1 MLILFNRGMTQN
13 LKPGRAISFS
23 LPTKGSRRFT
33 CIFSLAGTGKTKTLA
48 HRVAHLI
55 LNGAD
60 PQRILL
66 LTFTRRA
73 AAEMTR
79 RAALIL
85 GEVRRRESQKPV
97 EAVAAVGIS
106 WSGTFHGIANR
117 LLRLHAYSIG
127 LNPSFTVLAEL
138 EPMYGR
144 AAIRDQTHHANPFH
158 FEVTMSDSSAD
169 VLRPPLRRERTLAA
183 ERANWQ
189 NPTPGLLGD
198 YPKEGG
204 RTDPGGHAET
214 LQTGD

>member
-1 MLILFNRGMTQN
+1 
-13 LKPGRAISFS
+13 
-23 LPTKGSRRFT
+23 
-33 CIFSLAGTGKTKTLA
+33 
-48 HRVAHLI
+48 
-55 LNGAD
+55 
-60 PQRILL
+60 
-66 LTFTRRA
+66 
-73 AAEMTR
+73 MTR

-106 WSGTFHGIANR
+106 WSETFHGIANR

-138 EPMYGR
+138 RTMSGR

-183 ERANWQ
+183 ESSQLAESN
-189 NPTPGLLGD
+189 
-198 YPKEGG
+198 
-204 RTDPGGHAET
+204 PGGYSAITRKREHGPTQEVMLKLSRPVIEAP
-214 LQTGD
+214 

>member
-1 MLILFNRGMTQN
+1 
-13 LKPGRAISFS
+13 
-23 LPTKGSRRFT
+23 
-33 CIFSLAGTGKTKTLA
+33 
-48 HRVAHLI
+48 
-55 LNGAD
+55 
-60 PQRILL
+60 
-66 LTFTRRA
+66 
-73 AAEMTR
+73 MTR

-169 VLRPPLRRERTLAA
+169 VLRPPLRRDRTLAA
-183 ERANWQ
+183 ESSPLAES
-189 NPTPGLLGD
+189 NPGVTRRLSERGRPDRPG
-198 YPKEGG
+198 
-204 RTDPGGHAET
+204 RSC
-214 LQTGD
+214 